1 MTNCPYAWPGPHA
14 GMPRHIRVRIKSV
27 INCYRGR
34 PLPKKLFPRSPV
46 PFLMTPQVHTANHFS
61 QRHARSWLCERCHD
75 AGGTVRVSLVASRF
89 RFHTTSAKCEDGVP
103 FNPIRQARDATADGT
118 KRRAVEKRANSR
130 FLSLPCN
137 FFFSFFSHSGSLSSP
152 LPDVQVACSASRAVL
167 CDTCDDH
174 TRSVNKETHLLR
186 TPLRSFT
193 LVDDP
198 DGFGMK
204 HPAHARAASRQPF
217 REGIFLFP
225 AACSFAP
232 VAKRVGGTNGL
243 TQTPRYSEG
252 SLDGSDQNQGSG
264 GGRSLEGE
272 TENEG
277 GPLDEQGLRSDFVG
291 AKDFASGTRGGDGN
305 ALLHYMHP
313 RHLPTQFPNPGSLGN
328 GFPENAFH
336 QHRLDPGTADQ
347 TECRDLLRQNS
358 GGDLSLAVGGAYTS
372 FDGDSLEDTG
382 ERGSFALGSVQSARR
397 EIGDSLGANNS
408 SWGVP
413 RCEPVAHGIDNSGER
428 YGSYPRSGPAGHQD
442 PQTYLPAL
450 DQVRQYGAYV
460 LPDAPIGGFNTGSFP
475 PLQGG
480 YETGRFQELITPG
493 KHQHSAR
500 GPPGPIREPRYG
512 QREYQVFY
520 GANGAGGGPMPRDG
534 GARNRGQTVN
544 AAPPQNRGASPYQH
558 TAGGTNTMLRKG
570 DGHGTEPPL
579 MPRPRNGFAEPLASR
594 GVPTNSGWAPDA
606 TAAMAYPHYLHG
618 HDSYRAFYEKRDGT
632 GGSNPAASGPSR
644 DSARTQQ
651 TLTCGSPSRDG
662 GTTGGCDTSGGDVRV
677 NGPWI
682 SQGSVGN
689 DGGGAYSGGCGSE
702 VLAVS
707 SLLHEAHRVY
717 QVGETR
723 FPAGGDAED
732 DVRSSAGALAPGTKA
747 REEMLVR
754 YLKKRKERHFKKQIR
769 YASRKV
775 RADNRVRIKGR
786 FARADAPLLAIDASS
801 AKNHADLKKEEE
813 DAAVARDAAVHD
825 PGDETADSD
834 LSDAEGADV
843 GKRARGPSTG
853 FAEDSGPTKKVKI
866 EHHVVTLGVSV
877 LAAPDVPP
885 GACA

>member
-1 MTNCPYAWPGPHA
+1 MSGACDYCHTAKALVFCRADSA
-14 GMPRHIRVRIKSV
+14 RL
-27 INCYRGR
+27 C
-34 PLPKKLFPRSPV
+34 LACDA
-46 PFLMTPQVHTANHFS
+46 QVHTANHFS

-75 AGGTVRVSLVASRF
+75 AGGT
-89 RFHTTSAKCEDGVP
+89 
-103 FNPIRQARDATADGT
+103 
-118 KRRAVEKRANSR
+118 
-130 FLSLPCN
+130 
-137 FFFSFFSHSGSLSSP
+137 
-152 LPDVQVACSASRAVL
+152 VACSASRAVL

-204 HPAHARAASRQPF
+204 HPAHARAASRHPF

-243 TQTPRYSEG
+243 TQTPRYSDG

-264 GGRSLEGE
+264 GGGSLEGE

-291 AKDFASGTRGGDGN
+291 AKDFASGTRWGDGN
-305 ALLHYMHP
+305 ALLHSMHP

-328 GFPENAFH
+328 GFPENAFQ

-358 GGDLSLAVGGAYTS
+358 GGDLSRAVGGAFMS

-413 RCEPVAHGIDNSGER
+413 RCVPVAHGIDNSGER

-442 PQTYLPAL
+442 TQTYLPAL
-450 DQVRQYGAYV
+450 DQVGQYGAYV

-480 YETGRFQELITPG
+480 YETERFQELITPG

-500 GPPGPIREPRYG
+500 GPPGPIREPGYG

-558 TAGGTNTMLRKG
+558 TAGGTNTVLRKG
-570 DGHGTEPPL
+570 AGHGTEPPL
-579 MPRPRNGFAEPLASR
+579 MPRPWNGFAEPLASR

-651 TLTCGSPSRDG
+651 TLTCGSPSCDG
-662 GTTGGCDTSGGDVRV
+662 GTTGGCVTGGDDVRV
-677 NGPWI
+677 NGPRI

-689 DGGGAYSGGCGSE
+689 DGGGGSE

-813 DAAVARDAAVHD
+813 DAAVVRDAAVHD

-885 GACA
+885 GACV